1 MGTFKAN
8 ERPAALTTYRY
19 TNPLILH
26 IISIHFNTT
35 SQLAVITNHQTIIQS
50 MYATQNHNIHSLCIQ
65 KVI

>member
-26 IISIHFNTT
+26 IISIHFNTNKSISCHHQSPNNHSINVRYT
-35 SQLAVITNHQTIIQS
+35 KSQYS
-50 MYATQNHNIHSLCIQ
+50 
-65 KVI
+65 